1 MRWPSQHCKMFFLF
15 YSSAPF
21 FFLWGDVLSGQKQQI
36 KKKANIVK
44 KKTEICA
51 CPCIAIDQAF
61 FFKKKKNV
69 QFHFSFWLSMG
80 LFIGIAMPFAPP
92 SIFFR
97 VFFFTASILYL
108 FIRLQKNKE
117 YRNLANRRR
126 QNVASF
132 MISFESDLCIE
143 RDEHTVSSNGIIL

>member
-1 MRWPSQHCKMFFLF
+1 
-15 YSSAPF
+15 
-21 FFLWGDVLSGQKQQI
+21 
-36 KKKANIVK
+36 
-44 KKTEICA
+44 
-51 CPCIAIDQAF
+51 
-61 FFKKKKNV
+61 
-69 QFHFSFWLSMG
+69 MG

-92 SIFFR
+92 SIFSAF
-97 VFFFTASILYL
+97 FFFTASILYL

-132 MISFESDLCIE
+132 MILFESDLCIE